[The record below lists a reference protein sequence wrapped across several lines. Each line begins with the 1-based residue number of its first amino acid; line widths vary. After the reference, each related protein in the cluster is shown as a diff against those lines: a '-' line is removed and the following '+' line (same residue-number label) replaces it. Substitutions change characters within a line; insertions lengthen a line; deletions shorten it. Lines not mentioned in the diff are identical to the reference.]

1 MEPHG
6 RPRLYE
12 VGVMSVRTGD
22 ISAIRNP
29 CESEMVATLRATVAV
44 LKAQS
49 VPYWIDCGTLL
60 GLVRD
65 QKIIPWDDDM
75 ELGAWLSDKPL
86 FDACRSRFE
95 AAGLVVTVDKPDKL
109 GLQLPDGLPY
119 RFRVLF
125 YDRREHC
132 AARGGLV
139 GVTRLGHVL
148 DFTRRTLADAE
159 KSSSSTP
166 ASGALRKLSAQL
178 ARVLP
183 GVARRTL
190 LFLLERAPVRMRH
203 RWEIPAHYFEQTR
216 TVMFYD
222 FDALIPADADG
233 YLTHKYGPDWGQP
246 TRYWVDHTCIDKLT
260 RHK

>member
-1 MEPHG
+1 MS
-6 RPRLYE
+6 RP
-12 VGVMSVRTGD
+12 VTKTGD
-22 ISAIRNP
+22 ISAAQNP
-29 CESEMVATLRATVAV
+29 YETGMVGTLRRVVAV
-44 LKAQS
+44 LNEAR

-60 GLVRD
+60 GLIRD
-65 QKIIPWDDDM
+65 QKLIPWDEDV
-75 ELGAWLSDKPL
+75 ELGAWLTDKPL
-86 FDACRSRFE
+86 FDARTPDFLTQ
-95 AAGLVVTVDKPDKL
+95 GLVVTVDKPDKL

-119 RFRVLF
+119 KFRILF

-166 ASGALRKLSAQL
+166 TSGALRKLAAQL

-183 GVARRTL
+183 GVGRRTL
-190 LFLLERAPVRMRH
+190 LSLLERAPVRMRH

-216 TVMFYD
+216 TVVFYD

-233 YLTHKYGPDWGQP
+233 YLTHRYGPDWGQP
-246 TRYWVDHTCIDKLT
+246 TRYWVDHTCIDTST